1 MYNWL
6 CYKNIFLKSYISYQY
21 MFYDFTFMFVSGSK
35 QIQNTVYHHITPPP
49 PLNTA
54 KEKRLTFS

>member
-1 MYNWL
+1 
-6 CYKNIFLKSYISYQY
+6 

-35 QIQNTVYHHITPPP
+35 QIQNTVYLVRGKIKIVQEYITPPP

>member
-1 MYNWL
+1 
-6 CYKNIFLKSYISYQY
+6 
-21 MFYDFTFMFVSGSK
+21 MFYYFTYMFVSGSK